1 MYDLGRVDAVRA
13 SRAPLHAIAAT
24 QVMPETPRW
33 LVQKVRLDEARLVLA
48 RLGSRDGTLEEIQAA
63 VAREADQQGAGW
75 GAVFKPKTRG
85 VRRAILVGVGV
96 GAAQQMLAEEAL
108 LFYLP
113 RILLDLGETRNRVY
127 AALVGMGV
135 LKTLCI
141 VVAAIYLDKAGRRP
155 MLLGSVA
162 GMGVSLLVIGTAFSA
177 GLPVLAVVSTWTY
190 MMSFSLGIGPGCWLV
205 ASEVFPLVIRAK
217 CMALATV
224 ANRVF
229 SSLIA
234 STFLSW
240 AGAMSYAGYFYFFS
254 CGCAAPRYAREGG
267 ALLVWDRPGAR
278 RPRAALGL
286 RGPASAPGSCRS
298 STVSTFWSLSQ
309 AASSASDQSAPR
321 GTQ

>member
-1 MYDLGRVDAVRA
+1 
-13 SRAPLHAIAAT
+13 
-24 QVMPETPRW
+24 MPETPRW
-33 LVQKVRLDEARLVLA
+33 LVQKGRVDEARRVLA

-63 VAREADQQGAGW
+63 VRREADQQGAGW

-141 VVAAIYLDKAGRRP
+141 VVAAVYLDKSGRRP
-155 MLLGSVA
+155 MLLGSVF
-162 GMGVSLLVIGTAFSA
+162 GMGLSLLVIGTAFSA
-177 GLPVLAVVSTWTY
+177 GLPVLAVVATWAY

-240 AGAMSYAGYFYFFS
+240 AGAMTYAGYFYFFTALS
-254 CGCAAPRYAREGG
+254 VLLWATLYVYLPETSGKSLEAMSDYFASLFGEEVATPPAAAK
-267 ALLVWDRPGAR
+267 
-278 RPRAALGL
+278 
-286 RGPASAPGSCRS
+286 GPVVANPMVCCVCVVR
-298 STVSTFWSLSQ
+298 V
-309 AASSASDQSAPR
+309 
-321 GTQ
+321 